1 MTARRHHY
9 LPEAYLKGFA
19 DDASRPQLQVFDLK
33 TRSRFTASPDN
44 VAVERDFNRVDIPGR
59 PIDQLEDMLSRIEGD
74 VISAIR
80 RIQIAGTL
88 NSVPDLHLVLN
99 LVGLILARNPRFRR
113 SVSDSF
119 GKVVKGI
126 ANLSTQTPERYAQ
139 TMGRPREGGPNPV
152 SYEDMKAFV
161 KDDSFKE
168 GLAQNW
174 QIGLE
179 LSVVSDV
186 IEMLARRKWSL
197 LRSPASTGGFVTCD
211 HPACLNWINPRSGP
225 FGPGLGLPGTSV
237 VFPLSRELCLMGEFE
252 TDAHVLEIDFLS
264 VAHVNGAIIANAE
277 RQVYAADDRFIFF
290 RLGETLPNFG
300 YELLS
305 APTAGAGREESR

>member
-1 MTARRHHY
+1 MIARRHHY
-9 LPEAYLKGFA
+9 VPESCLKGFV

-33 TRSRFTASPDN
+33 TRSRFAASPDN

-59 PIDQLEDMLSRIEGD
+59 PIDELEDMLGRIEGD

-80 RIQIAGTL
+80 RIQTVGTID
-88 NSVPDLHLVLN
+88 NVSDLHLVLN
-99 LVGLILARNPRFRR
+99 LVGLIFARNPRFRR

-119 GKVVKGI
+119 DKVARGI
-126 ANLSTQTPERYAQ
+126 ARLSTETPERYAQ
-139 TMGRPREGGPNPV
+139 MMGRQREGGPDSV
-152 SYEDMKAFV
+152 SYEDMKAFL
-161 KDDSFKE
+161 KDDSFKM
-168 GLAQNW
+168 GLAQNC

-186 IEMLARRKWSL
+186 IEMLGRRKWSL
-197 LRSPASTGGFVTCD
+197 LRSPASTGGFIACD
-211 HPACLNWINPRSGP
+211 HPACLNWIKPRAGF

-252 TDAHVLEIDFLS
+252 TDGRVLEIDFQS

-290 RLGETLPNFG
+290 RPGETLPTFG
-300 YELLS
+300 YDLLPVTS
-305 APTAGAGREESR
+305 AAKG